1 MSRRLGRPAK
11 KRDNAQDDSLDRG
24 ISDHLRHQTN
34 RRVRSPR
41 KRKVKR
47 DSGQRSGQDIKNP
60 QDDEEVILD
69 ELTFNDPIV
78 DDISTEDTRLPTS
91 PFLDTD
97 RLSLYEGSF
106 YIPYTV
112 VKLTWTIGLC
122 HPGSDTIDLSDNW
135 LQEFISGQPA
145 DLTQDRNFLDALGL
159 SSADSGL
166 TAIPSSTKDLT
177 GSAKTIDVAASELHD
192 QVPLV
197 AYYPPTSVFSAYGE
211 PATEGAQAMSDIA
224 SPYTGFIKRDSLVWP
239 QTVPPSTEN
248 DPIRLSGTGEHLYPL
263 ITTKGQ
269 RRTHEY
275 SHSLEGPGL
284 PTTITTRQY
293 QCQCHDHIARDLMLL
308 NISAS
313 RTWPTVTIDS
323 ILKCQQILQ
332 QLTDTILECAICCKT
347 RVNLL
352 MIVVVSIDSLVT
364 ALETIT
370 SVDSGVC
377 DGVFAEYHD
386 TRLREYGQEI
396 SNGAVNRRYKNA
408 NFHFKAQVE
417 ECPLLVG
424 GFPVPSEEKFA
435 FVKQVLHARLCGLS
449 NIIGR
454 IQRCTEEILALPSS
468 WGRLS
473 MITETNRRVQLVMTK
488 MKLPA
493 RR

>member
-11 KRDNAQDDSLDRG
+11 KRDNAQDDSLDRE
-24 ISDHLRHQTN
+24 ISDHPRHQTN

-47 DSGQRSGQDIKNP
+47 DSGQRSGQDIRNP

-69 ELTFNDPIV
+69 ELAFNDSIV
-78 DDISTEDTRLPTS
+78 DDMSTEDTRLPTP

-97 RLSLYEGSF
+97 KLSLYE
-106 YIPYTV
+106 
-112 VKLTWTIGLC
+112 
-122 HPGSDTIDLSDNW
+122 GSDTIDLSDNW
-135 LQEFISGQPA
+135 LQEFISGQPS

-166 TAIPSSTKDLT
+166 TAIPSSTKDFT
-177 GSAKTIDVAASELHD
+177 GSAKTIDVAASELQD
-192 QVPLV
+192 QGPLV
-197 AYYPPTSVFSAYGE
+197 AYYPPTSGFSAYCE
-211 PATEGAQAMSDIA
+211 PTIEGAQAMSDIE
-224 SPYTGFIKRDSLVWP
+224 SPYPGYIKRDSLVWP
-239 QTVPPSTEN
+239 QTAPPSMEN
-248 DPIRLSGTGEHLYPL
+248 DCVRLSATGEHLNPL

-284 PTTITTRQY
+284 PTTNATRQY

-370 SVDSGVC
+370 SVDSGNIGSSVIM
-377 DGVFAEYHD
+377 GKIKHD
-386 TRLREYGQEI
+386 YRDE
-396 SNGAVNRRYKNA
+396 SKGAVGYDENETAGETLNRY
-408 NFHFKAQVE
+408 
-417 ECPLLVG
+417 
-424 GFPVPSEEKFA
+424 
-435 FVKQVLHARLCGLS
+435 
-449 NIIGR
+449 NIW
-454 IQRCTEEILALPSS
+454 S
-468 WGRLS
+468 
-473 MITETNRRVQLVMTK
+473 
-488 MKLPA
+488 
-493 RR
+493 

>member
-11 KRDNAQDDSLDRG
+11 KRDSAQDDSLDCA
-24 ISDHLRHQTN
+24 ISDHPRHQTN

-47 DSGQRSGQDIKNP
+47 DSGQRSGHDITNP
-60 QDDEEVILD
+60 QEDEEVILD
-69 ELTFNDPIV
+69 EITFNDSIV
-78 DDISTEDTRLPTS
+78 DDMSTEDTRLPTP

-97 RLSLYEGSF
+97 KLSLYEGA
-106 YIPYTV
+106 
-112 VKLTWTIGLC
+112 
-122 HPGSDTIDLSDNW
+122 DTIDLSDNW
-135 LQEFISGQPA
+135 LQEFISGQSA
-145 DLTQDRNFLDALGL
+145 DLAQDRNFLDALGINN
-159 SSADSGL
+159 ADTGL

-177 GSAKTIDVAASELHD
+177 GSTGTIDVASFELQD
-192 QVPLV
+192 QVPLG
-197 AYYPPTSVFSAYGE
+197 AYYPPASGHSAYSE
-211 PATEGAQAMSDIA
+211 PTTESAQVMADIA
-224 SPYTGFIKRDSLVWP
+224 SPYTAFLKRDSIAWP
-239 QTVPPSTEN
+239 QTVPSSTES
-248 DPIRLSGTGEHLYPL
+248 DSARLPTASDHLNPL
-263 ITTKGQ
+263 ITSKGQ

-275 SHSLEGPGL
+275 SHSSEGPGL
-284 PTTITTRQY
+284 ATTITARQY

-370 SVDSGVC
+370 SVDSGVW
-377 DGVFAEYHD
+377 DGVFVEYHES
-386 TRLREYGQEI
+386 RLREYGQEGL
-396 SNGAVNRRYKNA
+396 NGAASRRYKNA

-449 NIIGR
+449 SIIGR

-473 MITETNRRVQLVMTK
+473 MITETNRRVQSVMTK

-493 RR
+493 KR

>member
-11 KRDNAQDDSLDRG
+11 KRDNTQDDCLDRG
-24 ISDHLRHQTN
+24 ISNHPRHQTN

-41 KRKVKR
+41 KRKAKR
-47 DSGQRSGQDIKNP
+47 DLGQRSGHDITNL

-69 ELTFNDPIV
+69 DITLNDSIV
-78 DDISTEDTRLPTS
+78 DDMSTEDTRLPTP

-97 RLSLYEGSF
+97 KFSLYD
-106 YIPYTV
+106 
-112 VKLTWTIGLC
+112 
-122 HPGSDTIDLSDNW
+122 GSDTIDLSDNW

-159 SSADSGL
+159 SSADSAL
-166 TAIPSSTKDLT
+166 TAIPSSTNDFT
-177 GSAKTIDVAASELHD
+177 GSAKTIDVASSELQD

-197 AYYPPTSVFSAYGE
+197 AYYPPASGISAYSE
-211 PATEGAQAMSDIA
+211 PMIESAQIMNETA
-224 SPYTGFIKRDSLVWP
+224 SPYTGFVKRESFAWP
-239 QTVPPSTEN
+239 QTVPSSTGN
-248 DPIRLSGTGEHLYPL
+248 GSARLSGTGEQLNPS
-263 ITTKGQ
+263 ITIKGQ
-269 RRTHEY
+269 RRAHEY
-275 SHSLEGPGL
+275 GHSSEGPV
-284 PTTITTRQY
+284 PTTISARQY

-352 MIVVVSIDSLVT
+352 MIVIVSIDSLVT

-370 SVDSGVC
+370 SVDSGVW
-377 DGVFAEYHD
+377 DGVLVEYHD
-386 TRLREYGQEI
+386 SRLREYGQEI
-396 SNGAVNRRYKNA
+396 SNGAANRRYKNA

-417 ECPLLVG
+417 ECPLFVG
-424 GFPVPSEEKFA
+424 GFPVPSEEKFV
-435 FVKQVLHARLCGLS
+435 FVKQILHARLCGLS
-449 NIIGR
+449 SIIGR

-468 WGRLS
+468 FGRLS
-473 MITETNRRVQLVMTK
+473 MISETNRRVQLVMTK
-488 MKLPA
+488 MKPPA